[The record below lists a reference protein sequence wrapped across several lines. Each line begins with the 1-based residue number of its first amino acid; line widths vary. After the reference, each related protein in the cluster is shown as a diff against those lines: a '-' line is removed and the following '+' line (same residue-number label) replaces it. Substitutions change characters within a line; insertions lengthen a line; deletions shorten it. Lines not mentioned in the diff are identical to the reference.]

1 MPVDKIK
8 LTNTILPQK
17 VIIVEIANIRRIIRE
32 YCNEMTIRLTPAEFD
47 KLVNM
52 YVERYIK
59 YTDRE
64 TISNLASII
73 TNKA

>member
-17 VIIVEIANIRRIIRE
+17 VITIEIANIKRIIRE
-32 YCNEMTIRLTPAEFD
+32 YCNEMTIRLTPDEFD
-47 KLVNM
+47 DLVSM
-52 YVERYIK
+52 YIERYIK

>member
-17 VIIVEIANIRRIIRE
+17 VITIEIANIKRIIRE
-32 YCNEMTIRLTPAEFD
+32 YCNEMTIRLTPDEFD
-47 KLVNM
+47 NLVSM
-52 YVERYIK
+52 YIERYVK

-64 TISNLASII
+64 TISNLADII
-73 TNKA
+73 INKA